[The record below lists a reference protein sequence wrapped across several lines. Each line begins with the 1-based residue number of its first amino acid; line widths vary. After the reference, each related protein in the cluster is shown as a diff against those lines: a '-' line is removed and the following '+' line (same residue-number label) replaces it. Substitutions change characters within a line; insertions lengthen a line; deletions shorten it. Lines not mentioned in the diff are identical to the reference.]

1 MKSASQIKSSFTR
14 LVPATLGIAFV
25 VLAAGC
31 AKKPTGLP
39 TALGDRSAREQHG
52 YIYYLDGAGGGTA
65 KNNWAG
71 GVKDGLIAAGYNGAG
86 EMYSWETGKGL
97 MADQDASVK
106 YKRAQAKGL
115 AEKIVEREKAYP
127 GVPLNVLSFSAGA
140 ASAVFALEALP
151 ETVQVDRIVMLGCS
165 ISEDYD
171 LTKALK
177 HVKGKMYLYTS
188 THDEMV
194 GFLMKF
200 SGTADRKFHDPGAGI
215 KGFVL
220 PKGASAETRK
230 LYAEKIVV
238 IPWKKKELQDGNK
251 GHHFDNIKM
260 PFIRD
265 YVAPILMGE
274 GVPDPS

>member
-1 MKSASQIKSSFTR
+1 MKFPAQIKSPFNR
-14 LVPATLGIAFV
+14 LFPATLGIALV

-31 AKKPTGLP
+31 AKPTGLP
-39 TALGDRSAREQHG
+39 TPLGDRLAREQHG

-65 KNNWAG
+65 KNNWAS
-71 GVKDGLIAAGYNGAG
+71 GVKEGLIAAGYNGAG

-106 YKRAQAKGL
+106 YKRAEAKGL
-115 AEKIVEREKAYP
+115 ATKIVEREKAYP
-127 GVPLNVLSFSAGA
+127 GVPVNVLSFSAGA

-151 ETVQVDRIVMLGCS
+151 ESVQVTRIVMLGCS
-165 ISEDYD
+165 IGEDYD

-238 IPWKKKELQDGNK
+238 IPWKKKELQDGDK
-251 GHHFDNIKM
+251 GHHFDNVKM

-265 YVAPILMGE
+265 YVAPILMGK